1 MVIPFGTGG
10 GIWRK
15 NKVPERLPFNI
26 FLQEIRSGNLK
37 SGDKI
42 LNERQLAD
50 LLGISRVPLR
60 EAICTLSTL
69 GILEAHQGNG
79 TYVSE
84 KNAQIFSSVI
94 KKYGNI

>member
-60 EAICTLSTL
+60 EAILHIVNTWNFRGASRKWDIC
-69 GILEAHQGNG
+69 Q
-79 TYVSE
+79 
-84 KNAQIFSSVI
+84 
-94 KKYGNI
+94 

>member
-1 MVIPFGTGG
+1 MEEKQSARETAIQY
-10 GIWRK
+10 
-15 NKVPERLPFNI
+15 

-60 EAICTLSTL
+60 
-69 GILEAHQGNG
+69 
-79 TYVSE
+79 
-84 KNAQIFSSVI
+84 
-94 KKYGNI
+94 